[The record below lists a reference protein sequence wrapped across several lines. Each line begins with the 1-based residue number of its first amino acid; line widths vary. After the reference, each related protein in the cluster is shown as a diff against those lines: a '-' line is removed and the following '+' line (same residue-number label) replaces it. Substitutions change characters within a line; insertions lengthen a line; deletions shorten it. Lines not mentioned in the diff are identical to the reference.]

1 MNLGKNYDLG
11 LSLLSNHSKREGD
24 VDRILLSHQLGPP
37 AIWESQ
43 MAVKRAAALLSNP
56 KLEDEGSESTSQH
69 EGPKK

>member
-1 MNLGKNYDLG
+1 MNLGKIYDLG

-37 AIWESQ
+37 AIWESR

-56 KLEDEGSESTSQH
+56 KLEDEGSESTNQH